1 MTRIS
6 NVDQVL
12 MLLRQQLQR
21 LDKSSRSRKGSATS
35 ASGPQRRPPAAGRVE
50 AVLRSDELSDEDLAR
65 TLVTALLVDE
75 FGEAAANDPAFQ
87 RMAGEVHRIVASDP
101 QASRLL
107 ADAIR
112 AVRGA
117 GNPG

>member
-21 LDKSSRSRKGSATS
+21 LDKSTRNRKGAAASAAGT
-35 ASGPQRRPPAAGRVE
+35 QRRPPAAGRVE
-50 AVLRSDELSDEDLAR
+50 AVLRTDDLSDEDLAR
-65 TLVTALLVDE
+65 TLVSALLVDE

-87 RMAGEVHRIVASDP
+87 HMAAEVHRIITADP
-101 QASRLL
+101 QAGKLL
-107 ADAIR
+107 ADALKG
-112 AVRGA
+112 VRGQA
-117 GNPG
+117 

>member
-21 LDKSSRSRKGSATS
+21 LDKSTRSRKGSASS
-35 ASGPQRRPPAAGRVE
+35 ASGPQRRPSAAGRVE
-50 AVLRSDELSDEDLAR
+50 AVLRTGDLSDEDLAR

-87 RMAGEVHRIVASDP
+87 HMAAEVHRIIASDP
-101 QASRLL
+101 QAAGLL
-107 ADAIR
+107 AEALKG
-112 AVRGA
+112 VRGTA
-117 GNPG
+117 